1 MGSIDEEKKNA
12 VRKLNREKDDLQ
24 EENESLK
31 RKIRE
36 LEKLDHSAR
45 LSARPSVCFLIY
57 ILINFKI

>member
-24 EENESLK
+24 KENEMLK

-36 LEKLDHSAR
+36 FEKSDHSGR
-45 LSARPSVCFLIY
+45 LSTRRSV
-57 ILINFKI
+57 